1 VEEKKR
7 FMTTIL
13 LCGGLGTRLRNVVS
27 DVPKVMAPINGKP
40 FLEYLINY
48 IRKFNVGEIIL
59 SVGYKANIIK
69 DYFGSSVLY
78 AEESTPLGTAGAV
91 SLCKNFLKAES
102 SEFLLINGD
111 TFFAIDIDE
120 LFRKHRETN
129 ANISL
134 ALARVKDTQR
144 YARVLIDKNNKVIRI
159 EKGLEGPGLI
169 TGGIFVFKKEMLEY
183 FPEKGS
189 LEEDVIA
196 KFIDGTTYGFPF
208 NDYFVDIGIEKD
220 YKSCMTYLP
229 KF

>member
-1 VEEKKR
+1 MQQV
-7 FMTTIL
+7 II
-13 LCGGLGTRLRNVVS
+13 LCGGLGLRLRSVVS

-48 IRKFNVGEIIL
+48 IRKFDVGEIIL

-78 AEESTPLGTAGAV
+78 SEESTPLGTAGAV
-91 SLCKNFLKAES
+91 SLCKNFLKVES

-111 TFFAIDIDE
+111 TLFDIDIEE
-120 LFRKHRETN
+120 LLKQHRETN

-134 ALARVKDTQR
+134 ALARVKNTQR
-144 YARVLIDKNNKVIRI
+144 YARVLIDKNNKIVKI

-208 NDYFVDIGIEKD
+208 DDYFVDIGIEKD

>member
-1 VEEKKR
+1 MKEC
-7 FMTTIL
+7 MQTII
-13 LCGGLGTRLRNVVS
+13 LCGGLGTRLRSVVS
-27 DVPKVMAPINGKP
+27 NVPKVMAPINGKP

-69 DYFGSSVLY
+69 DYFGSSIFY
-78 AEESTPLGTAGAV
+78 SEESTPLGTAGAV
-91 SLCKNFLKAES
+91 SLCKNFLKVES

-111 TFFAIDIDE
+111 TFFAIDINE
-120 LFRKHRETN
+120 LLRRHKETN

-144 YARVLIDKNNKVIRI
+144 YARVLIDKNDKVIKI

-169 TGGIFVFKKEMLEY
+169 TGGIFIFKKEMLEF

-196 KFIDGTTYGFPF
+196 KFINGTTYGFPYS
-208 NDYFVDIGIEKD
+208 DYFIDIGLPESYEKA
-220 YKSCMTYLP
+220 KSDI
-229 KF
+229 KIFK

>member
-1 VEEKKR
+1 
-7 FMTTIL
+7 MQTIV
-13 LCGGLGTRLRNVVS
+13 LCGGLGTRLRSVVS

-48 IRKFNVGEIIL
+48 IRKFNIGDIIL
-59 SVGYKANIIK
+59 SVGYRSSSIK
-69 DYFGSSVLY
+69 NYFVSKFVYS
-78 AEESTPLGTAGAV
+78 EEEQPLGTAGAIKNAEKHV
-91 SLCKNFLKAES
+91 SENNFLV
-102 SEFLLINGD
+102 INGD

-120 LFRKHRETN
+120 LIKKHKEAK

-144 YARVLIDKNNKVIRI
+144 YARVLIDKNNKIVRI
-159 EKGLEGPGLI
+159 ERGLEGPGLI
-169 TGGIFVFKKEMLEY
+169 TGGIFIFKKEMLEF

-196 KFIDGTTYGFPF
+196 KFINGTSYGFPF
-208 NDYFVDIGIEKD
+208 NGYFCDIGVPED
-220 YKSCMTYLP
+220 YKKCMISLP